1 MMSLRCFSCTIRRI
15 RDLREDSDL
24 TQTQI
29 AQAINITQRS
39 YSYYE
44 TGTHMIPPWVLSA
57 LADFQPYQRGTISS
71 AAPTCAPRIPRR
83 SR

>member
-1 MMSLRCFSCTIRRI
+1 MYYRRI

-44 TGTHMIPPWVLSA
+44 TGGRMIPPEILCA
-57 LADFQPYQRGTISS
+57 LADFYGVSMD
-71 AAPTCAPRIPRR
+71 CLVGR
-83 SR
+83 SDRK